1 LKNKHDLKIHFRKI
15 LLEFAL
21 SKYLIPVL
29 PAVLIGGLS
38 LLGGHAFA
46 DDACVDITTNSQ
58 RERCSVSAKVA
69 ADKQLNTSYQELMVR
84 LEGGYQTDP
93 VLAASQKATV
103 QEAQRAWIKL
113 RDTDCQVD
121 ALETEPDSS
130 AHVAAVNNCI
140 ASMSRDRSVFL
151 DNIASDTG
159 SGPTF
164 GRGSCPTQDFG
175 QFLPAFSANAESQ
188 KRLTAQAVKL
198 LVLKG
203 TSDIGRIVTYVTA
216 EVGRDMA
223 FPLMVAVPDGKVEG
237 IEIEKVDDRHVN
249 VVDKRAGN
257 SNIKIFNF
265 SRKSCWTLDG
275 VEDWSIPDKELSV
288 ASTRKMSR
296 AENFCWQRGQGF
308 AGLGGLEQYRL
319 TGELFEAT
327 LENYLCA
334 AASGDPISSSA
345 AAGLSLSGMAPQLEY
360 GKVEALFKAAA
371 VDSPSGAESLA
382 GFYCFG
388 NELAGSGPCQRP
400 LDVEKELIRATTMG
414 STHAFVSLGD
424 YWKSGDLG
432 KKDTPRALA
441 CYQLAADKGN
451 DSGIN
456 AIKRLQSE
464 VAEPIVA
471 SSCF

>member
-1 LKNKHDLKIHFRKI
+1 M
-15 LLEFAL
+15 

-29 PAVLIGGLS
+29 SAVLIGGLS

-46 DDACVDITTNSQ
+46 DDACADITTNSQ

-121 ALETEPDSS
+121 ALETEPGSS
-130 AHVAAVNNCI
+130 AHVSAVNNCI

-159 SGPTF
+159 SGPTI
-164 GRGSCPTQDFG
+164 GRGSCSTQDFA
-175 QFLPAFSANAESQ
+175 QFLPAFSANVESQ

-203 TSDIGRIVTYVTA
+203 MSDIGRIVTYVTA

-265 SRKSCWTLDG
+265 SLRSCWTLDG

-308 AGLGGLEQYRL
+308 AGLG
-319 TGELFEAT
+319 A
-327 LENYLCA
+327 
-334 AASGDPISSSA
+334 
-345 AAGLSLSGMAPQLEY
+345 LSNT
-360 GKVEALFKAAA
+360 
-371 VDSPSGAESLA
+371 D
-382 GFYCFG
+382 
-388 NELAGSGPCQRP
+388 
-400 LDVEKELIRATTMG
+400 
-414 STHAFVSLGD
+414 
-424 YWKSGDLG
+424 
-432 KKDTPRALA
+432 
-441 CYQLAADKGN
+441 
-451 DSGIN
+451 
-456 AIKRLQSE
+456 
-464 VAEPIVA
+464 
-471 SSCF
+471 